1 MPDGGPSP
9 AAAGSPKGTTMSEH
23 ITVRGFVATEPTTR
37 TTGSG
42 LAVGNFRLASTDR
55 RFDREQQA
63 WVDGAT
69 NWFTVNMFRQL
80 STNVAASLSKGQ
92 PVLVTGRL
100 KVRPWQSEERSGTSV
115 EIEAETIG
123 HDLALGTA
131 FFNRSAGRPAPLV
144 GPLGEATEDPDEGVD
159 RMTGEIL
166 EGSPYGAAEEL
177 DEAGSEAGDEAGRA
191 VDEEESER
199 LNAA

>member
-1 MPDGGPSP
+1 
-9 AAAGSPKGTTMSEH
+9 MSEH
-23 ITVRGFVATEPTTR
+23 ITVRGFVATDPTTR
-37 TTGSG
+37 TTPSG

-100 KVRPWQSEERSGTSV
+100 KVRQWQNEERSGTSV

-123 HDLALGTA
+123 HDLTLGTA
-131 FFNRSAGRPAPLV
+131 FFNRVVGRSAPAEGAP
-144 GPLGEATEDPDEGVD
+144 GGEAVSEEPEGTVD
-159 RMTGEIL
+159 RETGEL
-166 EGSPYGAAEEL
+166 LDGSGPGAVEGFDASHH
-177 DEAGSEAGDEAGRA
+177 AGHRAGDDAGQEADREGEA
-191 VDEEESER
+191 ETLS
-199 LNAA
+199 AA

>member
-1 MPDGGPSP
+1 MPDGGPPP
-9 AAAGSPKGTTMSEH
+9 AAAGSSKGTTMSEH
-23 ITVRGFVATEPTTR
+23 ITVRGFVATDPTTR

-80 STNVAASLSKGQ
+80 STNAAASLSKGQ

-100 KVRPWQSEERSGTSV
+100 KVRQWQSEERSGTSV
-115 EIEAETIG
+115 EIEAETVG
-123 HDLALGTA
+123 HDLTLGTA
-131 FFNRSAGRPAPLV
+131 FFNRSAGRAAPLT
-144 GPLGEATEDPDEGVD
+144 GPLGEGAEDPVEGVD
-159 RMTGEIL
+159 RLTGEIL
-166 EGSPYGAAEEL
+166 EGSTYGASEEP
-177 DEAGSEAGDEAGRA
+177 DEAGPEAGDEAGRA
-191 VDEEESER
+191 EHEEESAR

>member
-1 MPDGGPSP
+1 
-9 AAAGSPKGTTMSEH
+9 MSEH
-23 ITVRGFVATEPTTR
+23 ITVRGFVATDPTTR

-80 STNVAASLSKGQ
+80 STNAAASLSKGQ

-100 KVRPWQSEERSGTSV
+100 KVRQWQSEERSGTSV

-123 HDLALGTA
+123 HDLTLGTA
-131 FFNRSAGRPAPLV
+131 FFNRSVGRATPLE
-144 GPLGEATEDPDEGVD
+144 GPLGQGSEDPGEDVD
-159 RMTGEIL
+159 PVTGEL
-166 EGSPYGAAEEL
+166 LAGSGSAAAE
-177 DEAGSEAGDEAGRA
+177 DAGPTA
-191 VDEEESER
+191 DEEESES
-199 LNAA
+199 LDAA

>member
-1 MPDGGPSP
+1 
-9 AAAGSPKGTTMSEH
+9 MSEH
-23 ITVRGFVATEPTTR
+23 ITVRGFVATDPTTR

-80 STNVAASLSKGQ
+80 STNAAASLSKGQ

-100 KVRPWQSEERSGTSV
+100 KVRQWQSEERSGTSV

-123 HDLALGTA
+123 HDLTLGTA
-131 FFNRSAGRPAPLV
+131 FFNRAAGRSAPLA
-144 GPLGEATEDPDEGVD
+144 GPLGEGAEDPEEGVD
-159 RMTGEIL
+159 RLTGELMEGSGYGDSEDL
-166 EGSPYGAAEEL
+166 EG
-177 DEAGSEAGDEAGRA
+177 AGPGAGDGAGRSA
-191 VDEEESER
+191 DEEEAEGSR
-199 LNAA
+199 AA

>member
-1 MPDGGPSP
+1 
-9 AAAGSPKGTTMSEH
+9 MSEH

-131 FFNRSAGRPAPLV
+131 FFNRSAGRPAPLA
-144 GPLGEATEDPDEGVD
+144 GPTGEGAEDPDEGVD

-166 EGSPYGAAEEL
+166 EGSPYGSAEDL

>member
-1 MPDGGPSP
+1 
-9 AAAGSPKGTTMSEH
+9 MSEH
-23 ITVRGFVATEPTTR
+23 ITVRGFVATDPTTR
-37 TTGSG
+37 TTPSG

-100 KVRPWQSEERSGTSV
+100 KVRQWQNEERSGTSV

-123 HDLALGTA
+123 HDLTLGTA
-131 FFNRSAGRPAPLV
+131 FFNRAVGRTAPAEGTP
-144 GPLGEATEDPDEGVD
+144 GGEAVSEEPEGTVDRETGELLGGSGPDAVEGFADAGHHADEGADHGAD
-159 RMTGEIL
+159 R
-166 EGSPYGAAEEL
+166 
-177 DEAGSEAGDEAGRA
+177 
-191 VDEEESER
+191 EEEAETLS
-199 LNAA
+199 AA

>member
-1 MPDGGPSP
+1 
-9 AAAGSPKGTTMSEH
+9 MSEH
-23 ITVRGFVATEPTTR
+23 ITVRGFVATDPSTR
-37 TTGSG
+37 TTPSG

-100 KVRPWQSEERSGTSV
+100 KVRQWQNGERAGTSV

-123 HDLALGTA
+123 HDLTLGTA
-131 FFNRSAGRPAPLV
+131 FFNRAVGRTAPADSVPADSIPGGGV
-144 GPLGEATEDPDEGVD
+144 ISEEPEGEVN
-159 RMTGEIL
+159 RLTGEL
-166 EGSPYGAAEEL
+166 LS
-177 DEAGSEAGDEAGRA
+177 GSEI
-191 VDEEESER
+191 EESELDGTELGSELESDLESER
-199 LNAA
+199 EGEAESLSAA